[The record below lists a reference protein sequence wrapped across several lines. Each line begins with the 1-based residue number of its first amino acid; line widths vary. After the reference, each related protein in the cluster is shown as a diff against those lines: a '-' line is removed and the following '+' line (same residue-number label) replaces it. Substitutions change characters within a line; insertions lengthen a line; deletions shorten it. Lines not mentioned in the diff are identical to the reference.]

1 MLETTLTTKLAICYK
16 NLGSHDLYLDC
27 CLFLASQSK
36 NLSFELSS
44 FYADEIL
51 KTAELLEDNHRKDAR
66 HILVVEKLLLEKP
79 LSDIAKIT
87 ATLSI
92 FGKLVKDICFDEVVL
107 TLKAGSGKFIQLET
121 ANISLKTGKSSVTL
135 VASVIIV

>member
-1 MLETTLTTKLAICYK
+1 M
-16 NLGSHDLYLDC
+16 
-27 CLFLASQSK
+27 
-36 NLSFELSS
+36 SFELSS

-66 HILVVEKLLLEKP
+66 HILVVEKLSLEKP

-92 FGKLVKDICFDEVVL
+92 FGKLVKDIYLDEVVL

-121 ANISLKTGKSSVTL
+121 ANISLKSGKSSVTL